1 MHTTAMKLD
10 WYWTQPKEKI
20 SRLVASQ
27 AIKYLTEHSFNSDDS
42 KFYFR
47 EFRDGFYYDAQND
60 LWMLEFAGKT
70 KCLTDGDWVFLSS
83 NTNVIHE
90 NPEALPLRE
99 VERIALRMITIATD

>member
-1 MHTTAMKLD
+1 MTSQD
-10 WYWTQPKEKI
+10 GNV
-20 SRLVASQ
+20 RLGL
-27 AIKYLTEHSFNSDDS
+27 IHRIRPTRDDA